1 MTDKNQITEIQ
12 NASDFYVNLM
22 VLKQAEVNN
31 ELDPFFREMGKS
43 LGATHAFKPP
53 YAIVSSAFTQQGV
66 AASQAAYGDYW
77 EKIHGEFKTGEI
89 KDKLVNEAGYSVE
102 EVAQI
107 PAEVLQ
113 HFAVVD
119 KFEEQFPS
127 AESQKYPLIDRL
139 RDGKDQLF
147 DALGS
152 EAGRKTLAAVSLGIS
167 VATGGIV
174 TRLGIKAGAAV
185 ASRIIKNEAV
195 QEFAG
200 KLQDRAASY
209 LEKIGVPTE
218 KIASKFDGM
227 KQSLKGVIDS
237 PAFQRYGKPSLAL
250 AGIAVGALMLGS
262 VDHDKLLELA
272 NSGFAKGADLAS
284 EGMDLA
290 GQAVDQA
297 KDFVDAVDWKATAAH
312 AINDLGDAIT
322 GLGEHAMEFAANPI
336 DTTIR
341 DLSDAAI
348 NIRDFVEGSGEMVA
362 GVFQGAGEI
371 QNRAQELMAQATQS
385 PYTHGGEHEVYAS
398 AVDDQVVQVEASPAP
413 APATAYSPD
422 AIVAAPTA
430 GAGAADAYR
439 IEKGDSL
446 WSIARDQFEAN
457 GVTPTNGQI
466 QEATKALYEANREAI
481 GSNPNLI
488 LAGHSINIDPAIFG
502 AQHDVVSAAAPVA
515 QAAPVAPI
523 HEQVKNIG
531 TGLPAN
537 DSAEGFKSAIARV
550 TSRMREVSEATP
562 GM

>member
-1 MTDKNQITEIQ
+1 MTDKAQTSEIQ

-22 VLKQAEVNN
+22 VLKKAEANN
-31 ELDPFFREMGKS
+31 EIDPFFREMGKS

-77 EKIHGEFKTGEI
+77 EKIHGEVKTSQI

-107 PAEVLQ
+107 PTEVLQ

-127 AESQKYPLIDRL
+127 AESQKHPLIDRL

-185 ASRIIKNEAV
+185 ASKIVQNEAV

-284 EGMDLA
+284 QGMDLA

-297 KDFVDAVDWKATAAH
+297 KDFVEAVDWKATAAH

-336 DTTIR
+336 DTTVR
-341 DLSDAAI
+341 DISDAAI
-348 NIRDFVEGSGEMVA
+348 SIRDFVEGSGEMVA
-362 GVFQGAGEI
+362 GVFQDAGEI
-371 QNRAQELMAQATQS
+371 QDRAQEFMAQANHA
-385 PYTHGGEHEVYAS
+385 PYTGGDHEVYAS

-413 APATAYSPD
+413 AAAYSPD
-422 AIVAAPTA
+422 AIVAAQPA
-430 GAGAADAYR
+430 AAGAADVYH

-446 WSIARDQFEAN
+446 WSIARDQFEAQ

-466 QEATKALYEANREAI
+466 QEATKALYEANREVI
-481 GSNPNLI
+481 GANPNLI

-502 AQHDVVSAAAPVA
+502 AHHDVVSAAAPVA
-515 QAAPVAPI
+515 QAAPTPI
-523 HEQVKNIG
+523 HEQVKHLG

-537 DSAEGFKSAIARV
+537 DSGEGFKSAIARV
-550 TSRMREVSEATP
+550 TSRMREVSESTP